1 MLAYAA
7 PRRGREA
14 TRPSVLMIIVAGH
27 VLAIGAVMLAKGDF
41 PIPFD
46 DGPVIVRS
54 IPIKQDPPPK
64 PLPQPVPD
72 DPAPSRATIADPLVP
87 IRPVRPTDDAL
98 STPPSNSADGS
109 GTIVVPI
116 PPALP
121 PIPPA
126 IVRRDARLTTN
137 EAMLRPPYPDAKR
150 MLGEEAMHRLRLSI
164 DEQGR
169 VTWVEPVGA
178 ADRAFLDSARRHL
191 IRSWR
196 FAPATEN
203 GRAVTST
210 KVITLRFELG
220 EG

>member
-7 PRRGREA
+7 PRPGREA
-14 TRPSVLMIIVAGH
+14 ARPSVLMIIVAGH
-27 VLAIGAVMLAKGDF
+27 VLAVGAIMLVKSDI

-98 STPPSNSADGS
+98 STPLSNSADGS

-116 PPALP
+116 PPTLP

-126 IVRRDARLTTN
+126 IIRRDARLTTN
-137 EAMLRPPYPDAKR
+137 EAMLRPPYPDVKR
-150 MLGEEAMHRLRLSI
+150 MLGEEATLRLRLSI
-164 DEQGR
+164 DDGGR
-169 VTWVEPVGA
+169 VTAVEPVGT

-191 IRSWR
+191 IRAWR
-196 FAPATEN
+196 FAPASED
-203 GRAVTST
+203 GRPVPTS

-220 EG
+220 ED